1 MDWLNKLRINPRK
14 SLIMCNGDETGL
26 NSNFIKKKLELE
38 VSKTQRISLR
48 IRLKGLSKTKKN
60 S

>member
-1 MDWLNKLRINPRK
+1 
-14 SLIMCNGDETGL
+14 MCNGDETIL

-38 VSKTQRISLR
+38 VSKTQRINLKVG
-48 IRLKGLSKTKKN
+48 LKGLLKTKRN